1 MAVQVGDRNLFGM
14 RVMAVQ
20 GRTVDLEC
28 ETCRESGSVKAD
40 EFQSTRCG
48 SARCAS
54 SQGRTE

>member
-1 MAVQVGDRNLFGM
+1 MAVHVGDRNLFGM
-14 RVMAVQ
+14 RVTGVQ
-20 GRTVDLEC
+20 GRMVDLEC
-28 ETCRESGSVKAD
+28 ETCRESGSVRAD

>member
-1 MAVQVGDRNLFGM
+1 MQVGEKNLFGM
-14 RVMAVQ
+14 RVTAIKGRMLDLTCTICGTAGAVPA
-20 GRTVDLEC
+20 
-28 ETCRESGSVKAD
+28 S